1 MTNFREIL
9 RLNSLGLS
17 NADVAE
23 AASCSRNTVSKVLK
37 ACSEKNITWPLP
49 NEIND
54 SDLQA
59 LLFSA
64 ELPQPKR
71 KMPDLGY
78 IHKELQRMGVTRK
91 LLWTEYLEEC
101 RICNER
107 PLMFTQFCHYI
118 QQDEQMR
125 HATMHFNH
133 KPGER
138 MEVDWAGDKINIVDS
153 ETGKTSK
160 AHLFVGVL
168 PYSQYSYVE
177 AFPDEKELSWIN
189 AHVHMFSF
197 FGGVPLKIIPDN
209 CKTAVIRASKEK
221 IINKSY
227 REMAEYYGTAIF
239 PARPYHPKDKSSA
252 EGCVGNITTYIIAA
266 LRNNTFFSI
275 DDLNTAIR
283 QKMERYNNESFQ
295 KKDGSRA
302 SLFNEEK
309 THLRPLPKTG
319 AFKLSIWKV
328 GKVQYDYHVYV
339 EKMYY
344 SVPYSFIKKE
354 VSIRISDTTVEI
366 FFDNQRIATHKRLS
380 GSAGQH
386 STMKEH
392 MPPNHRI
399 YADWDGEKFLQWA
412 EENVGSNAKTV
423 MESILKSREKEQQ
436 SYRSCMYFT
445 KLVEKHSPELLEAV
459 CARVLSYTPTPSLK
473 TIKSVLSLMKEI
485 QLPTVPEAKGITRG
499 PEYYRKKKYTK
510 TVVQKTVQIAQ

>member
-1 MTNFREIL
+1 MTDFCEIL

-17 NADVAE
+17 NTDVFE
-23 AASCSRNTVSKVLK
+23 AVSCSRNTVSKVLK
-37 ACSEKNITWPLP
+37 ACSEKSITWPLP

-64 ELPQPKR
+64 KPPQLKR
-71 KMPDLGY
+71 KMPDLEY

-91 LLWTEYLEEC
+91 LLWAEYLEEC
-101 RICNER
+101 KIFNER

-138 MEVDWAGDKINIVDS
+138 MEVDWAGDKIDIVNS

-209 CKTAVIRASKEK
+209 CKTAVMLASKEK

-239 PARPYHPKDKSSA
+239 PTQPYHPKDKSSA

-266 LRNNTFFSI
+266 LRNNTFSYI
-275 DDLNTAIR
+275 DDLNAAIR
-283 QKMERYNNESFQ
+283 QKMERYNNESLQ
-295 KKDGSRA
+295 KKDGGRA

-328 GKVQYDYHVYV
+328 GKVQYD
-339 EKMYY
+339 
-344 SVPYSFIKKE
+344 
-354 VSIRISDTTVEI
+354 
-366 FFDNQRIATHKRLS
+366 
-380 GSAGQH
+380 
-386 STMKEH
+386 
-392 MPPNHRI
+392 
-399 YADWDGEKFLQWA
+399 
-412 EENVGSNAKTV
+412 
-423 MESILKSREKEQQ
+423 
-436 SYRSCMYFT
+436 
-445 KLVEKHSPELLEAV
+445 
-459 CARVLSYTPTPSLK
+459 
-473 TIKSVLSLMKEI
+473 
-485 QLPTVPEAKGITRG
+485 
-499 PEYYRKKKYTK
+499 
-510 TVVQKTVQIAQ
+510 